1 MGAIMIKMSPAGLT
15 ARNRAL
21 LTSLHRFD
29 GPFTVDEAQE
39 ALDVDRPR
47 AQRFLRYL
55 ADRGWLARVRRGVYA
70 PVPLSAE
77 VPEEWRTDLWRAAT
91 QAYFPCYIAGWSA
104 CEHWGLTEQIFRDLM
119 VVSTRRIGFRSDEI
133 QGTPV
138 RIKVVGT
145 QKMFGTVGVWRG
157 SERVEVSDPSRTIVD
172 LLDDPSMGGGIRHG
186 AEVLEEYLAGSHRD
200 EGLLLDYCER
210 FGNRSVYKRLGYL
223 LEALALDEPDLIER
237 CRERQSSGVVPLD
250 PGIQA
255 AGVRNSAWNL
265 RVNARI
271 DRVAS

>member
-1 MGAIMIKMSPAGLT
+1 MSPAGLT

-21 LTSLHRFD
+21 LASLHRFD

-39 ALDVDRPR
+39 ALKVDRPR
-47 AQRFLRYL
+47 AQRLLRYL
-55 ADRGWLARVRRGVYA
+55 ADRGWLARVRRGVYIT
-70 PVPLSAE
+70 VPLSAL
-77 VPEEWRTDLWRAAT
+77 VPSESRADLWRAAA
-91 QAYFPCYIAGWSA
+91 QAYSPCYIAGWSA

-119 VVSTRRIGFRSDEI
+119 VVSTRRIGFRSDDI

-138 RIKVVGT
+138 RIKVVDS
-145 QKMFGTVGVWRG
+145 QRMFGTVGVWRG

-172 LLDDPSMGGGIRHG
+172 LLDDPSMGGGIRHV
-186 AEVLEEYLAGSHRD
+186 AEVLEEYLAGPHRD
-200 EGLLLDYCER
+200 EELLLDHCER
-210 FGNRSVYKRLGYL
+210 LGNRSVYKRLGYL

-237 CRERQSSGVVPLD
+237 CRERKSSGVVPLD

-255 AGVRNSAWNL
+255 AGVRNSDWNL

-271 DRVAS
+271 DRVAA